1 MIETLVAWDHT
12 VFHYIN
18 TVWTHPAL
26 DWFFSNWTDLHKTPV
41 FRFGILPVILLIVF
55 WRYRWKGLAAI
66 PFVAIAVGFNDGFC
80 GKILKAYFE
89 RARPPLVGIEAIVR
103 APHYGGYSFP
113 SNHASNM
120 FCLAVFVGIYFPRA
134 RGIFLTIA
142 ALTAYSRVYCG
153 VHFPSD
159 VIAGALIGSF
169 VGWGAAQALKPLWR
183 RVEARVGRAQVEDA
197 RHV

>member
-1 MIETLVAWDHT
+1 MVESLVSWDHT
-12 VFHYIN
+12 VFHYVN
-18 TVWTHPAL
+18 TVWTNPAL
-26 DWFFSNWTDLHKTPV
+26 DWFFSNWTDLHKTSI

-66 PFVAIAVGFNDGFC
+66 PFAAIAVGFNDAFC
-80 GKILKAYFE
+80 SQVLKAYFE
-89 RARPPLVGIEAIVR
+89 RPRPPLVGIEAIVR

-120 FCLAVFVGIYFPRA
+120 FCLAVFVALYFPRA
-134 RGIFLTIA
+134 RWVFLTIA

-159 VIAGALIGSF
+159 VLAGALIGSLI
-169 VGWGAAQALKPLWR
+169 GAGAAVLLKPLWR
-183 RVEARVGRAQVEDA
+183 RVEARIDQAQIEDA